1 MDSSMLWDFPVALDM
16 QSQHIW
22 HGSAEDSR
30 PVNVSVKR
38 AELKVS
44 RVFMVLRCCAVTVW
58 PEGLHVV
65 GLCR

>member
-1 MDSSMLWDFPVALDM
+1 MDSSMSWAVALDM
-16 QSQHIW
+16 QSQRIW

-44 RVFMVLRCCAVTVW
+44 GVFTVLSRRAVTVW
-58 PEGLHVV
+58 LEGLHVV
-65 GLCR
+65 ELCR